1 MSNTRN
7 RLPPRLVGR
16 MGSAQLTKK
25 NMDSLSVFMFPFDL
39 RKKCSETQS
48 LLLDNFEE
56 TMKTEIMNRILLTNV
71 DFSNGTYRIKKP
83 GIYIL
88 SEDIVFNPT
97 FLFPQKSQKEE
108 YPTGKNGAYHL
119 GFFAAI
125 TVECHNVIID
135 LNGYSIK
142 QSKRHN
148 LLQRFFSI
156 IELAS
161 SPFIQ
166 KQGPHAFTDTIQSAN
181 TCLIM
186 NGSLL
191 NSSHHGVHGNNTH
204 NIVLYNLDIHDFEVA
219 GIALNGSTDSVLSH
233 CNLKGRKSGIPV
245 LSSFSQAFFTTR
257 ILELLSER
265 DTSIY
270 TNLDSDLQT
279 AYQEIMSNLNQSTY
293 FYNKTDQYDGN
304 MYGIVLNVNGIVIND
319 FLSSRDNLQGN
330 TDILVYKVS
339 IDSIES
345 HPVEIVALSTRE
357 KKEGY
362 GGNRM
367 VGVFGDVFDIEKVLD
382 NDKKYNGNSL
392 SDAQLYLT
400 ERYPGKGTL
409 SISND
414 IVKWSKNEI
423 PFDSL
428 LLNESDIEPTI
439 FVPRGDSMGHI
450 MKGNIGIFISGGT
463 HIVVD
468 TTLISGVRTR
478 GKDVGSSSLFNKN
491 QLYFQGSNTYGILTT
506 ASKNIEIRSIT
517 IKNIESDHP
526 LGISKHI
533 EEL

>member
-16 MGSAQLTKK
+16 MGSPQMSKK
-25 NMDSLSVFMFPFDL
+25 NNESSPSFMFPSDL
-39 RKKCSETQS
+39 HKKCYETQS

-56 TMKTEIMNRILLTNV
+56 IIKTGTTERILLTNT
-71 DFSNGTYRIKKP
+71 DFLNGTYRIKKS
-83 GIYIL
+83 GIYVL
-88 SEDIVFNPT
+88 NEDIVFNPS
-97 FLFPQKSQKEE
+97 FLFPQESQKEE
-108 YPTGKNGAYHL
+108 YPTGKNGPYHL

-148 LLQRFFSI
+148 LLQRFFSL

-161 SPFIQ
+161 SPFIP

-181 TCLIM
+181 SCLIM

-191 NSSHHGVHGNNTH
+191 NSSHHGVHGNNAH
-204 NIVLYNLDIHDFEVA
+204 NIVLYNLTIHDFEVA

-233 CNLKGRKSGIPV
+233 CHLKGRKSGIPV
-245 LSSFSQAFFTTR
+245 LSSFSQAFFTAR
-257 ILELLSER
+257 VLELER
-265 DTSIY
+265 ETGTPAY
-270 TNLDSDLQT
+270 ANLDHDLQIAFT
-279 AYQEIMSNLNQSTY
+279 EIMGDVVQSTY
-293 FYNKTDQYDGN
+293 FENKTGQYDGN

-319 FLSSRDNLQGN
+319 FHSSRDNLQGN
-330 TDILVYKVS
+330 TDILVYKIT

-382 NDKKYNGNSL
+382 DNKKYSGNSL
-392 SDAQLYLT
+392 SDAQLYLA
-400 ERYPGKGTL
+400 EHYPDKGTM
-409 SISND
+409 SITND
-414 IVKWSKNEI
+414 IVKWSKNELS
-423 PFDSL
+423 FDNL
-428 LLNESDIEPTI
+428 LLNGSDTESSI

-468 TTLISGVRTR
+468 TTLISGVITR
-478 GKDVGSSSLFNKN
+478 GEDVGSSSLFDAN
-491 QLYFQGSNTYGILTT
+491 QLYFQGSNSYGILTT
-506 ASKNIEIRSIT
+506 ASKNIEIQSVT
-517 IKNIESDHP
+517 IKNIESEHP
-526 LGISKHI
+526 QGISKHI